1 MQGSNQHEKLLE
13 VVTQRYSKYLDE
25 EQLKK
30 VEDKLKNVIETAEEL
45 RAVKLENWD
54 EPFNVFK
61 PYTEDTE

>member
-1 MQGSNQHEKLLE
+1 MEGSTEHEKLLE
-13 VVTQRYSKYLDE
+13 LVTQRYSGYLDE

-30 VEDKLKNVIETAEEL
+30 VEEKLKDVIETAEKL